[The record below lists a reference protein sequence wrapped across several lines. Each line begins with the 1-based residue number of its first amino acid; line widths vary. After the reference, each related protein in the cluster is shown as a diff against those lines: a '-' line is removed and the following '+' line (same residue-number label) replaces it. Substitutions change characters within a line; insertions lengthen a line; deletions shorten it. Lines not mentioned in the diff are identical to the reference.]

1 MLGFYGAGNMATA
14 ILRGVLSSGLL
25 SAGEIAVYDIDPE
38 KPAALAEETGVTASS
53 SGAALIDS
61 CSTVLLAV
69 KPQVLPSVLQENAS
83 LLAKTN
89 PLLISIAAGK
99 TLGFFAEALPFSA
112 RVVRVMPNINATVG
126 AAVSAFC
133 GNENVDENDLSFAQK
148 LCESFGTAL
157 SLPES
162 QFPIFGVLGGC
173 APAFVFLFMDALAAA
188 GVKNG
193 MTKSAAL
200 SVSAQTVLGSAK
212 LLLESGEH
220 PRKLIDSVC
229 SPGGTTIEGIL
240 SLQKDGLEAAVHNAV
255 QAALEKDRRL

>member
-25 SAGEIAVYDIDPE
+25 SVGEIAAYDLDGEKTADLARKTGITAATAPE
-38 KPAALAEETGVTASS
+38 
-53 SGAALIDS
+53 ALINNCD
-61 CSTVLLAV
+61 TILLAV
-69 KPQVLPSVLQENAS
+69 KPQVLPAVLKENTA
-83 LLAKTN
+83 LLARKN

-99 TLGFFAEALPFSA
+99 TLGFFAETLPFPA
-112 RVVRVMPNINATVG
+112 RVVRVMPNLNAAVG

-133 GNENVDENDLSFAQK
+133 GNENATVDDLAFTEK
-148 LCESFGTAL
+148 LCAAFGAAL
-157 SLPES
+157 PLPET

-173 APAFVFLFMDALAAA
+173 APAFVFLFTDALAAA

-193 MTKSAAL
+193 LPKSTAL

-212 LLLESGEH
+212 MLLESGEH

-229 SPGGTTIEGIL
+229 SPGGTTIEGML
-240 SLQKDGLEAAVHNAV
+240 ALQKDGFEAAVHSAV
-255 QAALEKDRRL
+255 QAALEKDKKL